1 MLFYLGVHRP
11 QWLAEAGVPL
21 FLSYATM
28 KTVKALPR
36 AIDRWALDSGA
47 WSQMA
52 KGGWDVTAKTYAAA
66 IHRFRSE
73 VGNLDWAAP
82 QDWLCDPGSLAAT
95 GKTVA
100 EHQRLTL
107 ENYLDL
113 RSLGA
118 PVIPVLQGWSR
129 GEYLD
134 HAEAYAKAGV
144 NLQKAP
150 IVGIGSIKTRQTGTM
165 VATTINWLK
174 SDGIRL
180 HGFGMSLAGLGHLAA
195 SGLASADSSAW
206 SAGARFRRDT
216 GGPNA
221 LSAALAWQKQVVEK
235 LQSLGVS
242 TNNGGTVTAHQI
254 AAGAKAAR
262 PAKRLPHPP
271 PREIPSRPMPK
282 PVEPSKAELWAAF
295 ERAATVYYRKVKK
308 IGEDAARQSPE
319 GEELDA
325 LHAEVGLHFSEGKIA
340 KVLRDS
346 REPVLTR
353 RQQSESQQSYL
364 AGYRRREL
372 ERAKASGDKKRAAFL
387 EEQIRKASEPQREW
401 TKEELDAEMANYT
414 PVPQRGYED
423 EEPEDDED
431 DESEQE
437 AEASPPPAR
446 GKRHT
451 TRASD
456 AVTRMMESK
465 KHIDPNK
472 LYLVEHPSVEEKLVL
487 ELSTVI
493 ERQKDPKYVT
503 VSMASQKQAAAYY
516 NKHGF
521 AATLTHLHE
530 IEESLDHPDLVRGYG
545 SVGQAR
551 AHGVRTPSRE
561 VTADQ
566 IIEGALPGKP
576 GKSDKPESP
585 RKTPAPP
592 ARPSPKP
599 PAAAPV
605 RAPARPPRAAQATR
619 AAPGRRNEVTADDI
633 VSGALSGLSGDVA
646 DAVRKAMAGLD

>member
-66 IHRFRSE
+66 IHRFKSE

-82 QDWLCDPGSLAAT
+82 QDWLCDPDSLAAT

-118 PVIPVLQGWSR
+118 PVIPVLQGWSH

-144 NLQKAP
+144 DLQKAP
-150 IVGIGSIKTRQTGTM
+150 IVGLGSIKTRQTGTR
-165 VATTINWLK
+165 VALTITRLK
-174 SDGIRL
+174 MDAGFRL
-180 HGFGMSLAGLGHLAA
+180 HGFGMSLAGLERLAA

-206 SAGARFRRDT
+206 SAGARYRRET

-221 LSAALAWQKQVVEK
+221 LSAALAWHQQVVEK
-235 LQSLGVS
+235 LQSIGVP
-242 TNNGGTVTAHQI
+242 TNNGGTVTAQQI
-254 AAGAKAAR
+254 ATGAKAAR
-262 PAKRLPHPP
+262 PAKHLPHPP
-271 PREIPSRPMPK
+271 PREIRLSPMPPMPK

-295 ERAATVYYRKVKK
+295 ERAATTYYRKVKK
-308 IGEDAARQSPE
+308 VGEKDARQSPE

-325 LHAEVGLHFSEGKIA
+325 LHAEVGLHFPEGKIA
-340 KVLRDS
+340 QVLRES
-346 REPVLTR
+346 SKPVLTR
-353 RQQSESQQSYL
+353 RQQSESQQEYR
-364 AGYRRREL
+364 AGYLRRDL
-372 ERAKASGDKKRAAFL
+372 ERARAAGDKKRAAFL

-401 TKEELDAEMANYT
+401 TKAELDAEFENYT
-414 PVPQRGYED
+414 PVTSSSGRGYED
-423 EEPEDDED
+423 EEPEDDDGD
-431 DESEQE
+431 DDR
-437 AEASPPPAR
+437 PA
-446 GKRHT
+446 
-451 TRASD
+451 
-456 AVTRMMESK
+456 
-465 KHIDPNK
+465 
-472 LYLVEHPSVEEKLVL
+472 
-487 ELSTVI
+487 
-493 ERQKDPKYVT
+493 
-503 VSMASQKQAAAYY
+503 
-516 NKHGF
+516 
-521 AATLTHLHE
+521 
-530 IEESLDHPDLVRGYG
+530 LVRSHG
-545 SVGQAR
+545 SVKQPR
-551 AHGVRTPSRE
+551 AHGAKTPSRE

-566 IIEGALPGKP
+566 IIEGALSGKP
-576 GKSDKPESP
+576 GKSSKSEAP
-585 RKTPAPP
+585 RKAPAAP

-599 PAAAPV
+599 PAPAPV
-605 RAPARPPRAAQATR
+605 RAPARPPRAAHATR
-619 AAPGRRNEVTADDI
+619 AASAGRKNEVTADDI
-633 VSGALSGLSGDVA
+633 VSGAISGLGDDVA
-646 DAVRKAMAGLD
+646 EAVRRAMAGLD

>member
-28 KTVKALPR
+28 KTVRALPR

-52 KGGWDVTAKTYAAA
+52 KGGWDVTAKTYAAS
-66 IHRFRSE
+66 IHRFKSE

-82 QDWLCDPGSLAAT
+82 QDWLCDPDSLAAT

-150 IVGIGSIKTRQTGTM
+150 IVGLGSIKTRQTGTL

-180 HGFGMSLAGLGHLAA
+180 HGFGMSLAGLERIAA

-206 SAGARFRRDT
+206 SAGARYRRET

-262 PAKRLPHPP
+262 PAKHLPHPP
-271 PREIPSRPMPK
+271 PREIPLSSMP
-282 PVEPSKAELWAAF
+282 KAELWAAF

-308 IGEDAARQSPE
+308 VGEEAARQSPE

-340 KVLRDS
+340 KTLRDS

-353 RQQSESQQSYL
+353 RQQSESQQSYQS
-364 AGYRRREL
+364 GYMRREL
-372 ERAKASGDKKRAAFL
+372 ERARTSGDKKRAAFL

-401 TKEELDAEMANYT
+401 TKEELDAEFANYT
-414 PVPQRGYED
+414 PATSSSGRGSDD
-423 EEPEDDED
+423 ESEDDED
-431 DESEQE
+431 ND
-437 AEASPPPAR
+437 
-446 GKRHT
+446 
-451 TRASD
+451 
-456 AVTRMMESK
+456 
-465 KHIDPNK
+465 
-472 LYLVEHPSVEEKLVL
+472 
-487 ELSTVI
+487 
-493 ERQKDPKYVT
+493 
-503 VSMASQKQAAAYY
+503 
-516 NKHGF
+516 
-521 AATLTHLHE
+521 
-530 IEESLDHPDLVRGYG
+530 DHPALVRGYG
-545 SVGQAR
+545 SVKQAR
-551 AHGVRTPSRE
+551 GHGVRTPSRE

-566 IIEGALPGKP
+566 IIEGALPSKP
-576 GKSDKPESP
+576 GKSGKSE
-585 RKTPAPP
+585 TPSKAPAAP

-605 RAPARPPRAAQATR
+605 RTSAKPPRAHAAHGART
-619 AAPGRRNEVTADDI
+619 APGRKNEVTADDI